1 MMLNKKYNISGLSGQ
16 VLTILEPRVE
26 KLLNNYVV
34 EYELKYKNSPS
45 KFDLECTEM
54 NLVFD
59 VLKSFSKYTKDTD
72 TLKKLSS
79 GTSIKGNL
87 EITAKIIRD
96 GVEYDFQTEAIY
108 AGGYNIQRLHYRY
121 ITKTRLPQ
129 YVNPLLKEFN
139 EKIKRMNKKQRL
151 EVDLIRVQT
160 VLAKNQENYD
170 KFSKFN
176 RNQIIEYNNSKA
188 EFQWPTWEVIVERG
202 ADKNFE
208 FSEDKYNSTIKE
220 SIEEGIVRF
229 KKTNVEWPKEYIKSN
244 LNDIKRIKSQID
256 EL

>member
-1 MMLNKKYNISGLSGQ
+1 MMLSKKYKVSGLGGK
-16 VLTILEPRVE
+16 VLTILEPRVK
-26 KLLNNYVV
+26 KLLN
-34 EYELKYKNSPS
+34 EYISYHELKYKKTPS

-87 EITAKIIRD
+87 EITAKIIRE
-96 GVEYDFQTEAIY
+96 GVEYDFRTEAIY

-121 ITKTRLPQ
+121 LTKTKLPQ
-129 YVNPLLKEFN
+129 YVNPILKEFN

-151 EVDLIRVQT
+151 TEDLIRVEKSYKSNIEKIKK
-160 VLAKNQENYD
+160 A
-170 KFSKFN
+170 SKLS
-176 RNQIIEYNNSKA
+176 RKDITKIVNSQKD
-188 EFQWPTWEVIVERG
+188 FQWPTWSEIVERG
-202 ADKNFE
+202 ADKNYN
-208 FSEDKYNSTIKE
+208 FSEDYYNGEIKM
-220 SIEEGIVRF
+220 SEERGIAF
-229 KKTNVEWPKEYIKSN
+229 YIKQEIEWPKMYIKGQLKSIEK
-244 LNDIKRIKSQID
+244 LKSQIN